1 MCTGID
7 GQVVMRLIYGI
18 IVAEERGRVARVG
31 KVMKCG
37 SIATSPQLHGK
48 AQYIHIY
55 ITD

>member
-1 MCTGID
+1 LGVHVLAFGLHTGID

-37 SIATSPQLHGK
+37 SIATSLPSSM
-48 AQYIHIY
+48 A
-55 ITD
+55 